1 MASGTR
7 DRADGLR
14 IRYAISDCS
23 LGSLLVAASSRGVC
37 AIFLGDDPQQL
48 VRDLEA
54 RFPQAT
60 LASGDDAFEQSVSA
74 VVAFVEAPE
83 RGLTLPLDQRGTAF
97 QLRVWQALQALA
109 PGERVTYG
117 ELAQRLGVPKAVRAV
132 ASACAANTLA
142 VAIPCHRVVRRG
154 GGLSGYRW
162 GVERKRALL
171 EREGLRRSA

>member
-1 MASGTR
+1 MVSETT
-7 DRADGLR
+7 DRTEGLL

-23 LGSLLVAASSRGVC
+23 LGRLLVAATSRGLC
-37 AIFLGDDPQQL
+37 AIFPGDEPQQL
-48 VRDLEA
+48 LRDLEA

-60 LASGDDAFEQSVSA
+60 LAAGDDAFEQWVSQ
-74 VVAFVEAPE
+74 VVRFVDAPE
-83 RGLTLPLDQRGTAF
+83 HGLAVPLDQRGTAF
-97 QLRVWQALQALA
+97 QLRVWQALQSLA

-117 ELAQRLGVPKAVRAV
+117 ELALRIGRPEAVRAV

-171 EREGLRRSA
+171 EREGLRPSA